1 MSTATSAARIPEE
14 PVVLMALDRDRLG
27 RSRGLALG
35 VLSISGSL
43 TNTNATM
50 AARIRTGMIVQTI
63 SRFVCPRTCGPSAI
77 AVTVSAPVLEEEEDE
92 RPLDEDEDDARDGED
107 QEVGVADPLGI
118 VGGGRDRCQPAVGRE
133 RRSRDEKRSECNG
146 KGEEAHGSDSTVVAA
161 ARARLRKRARTE
173 QSKDAGSARIGNTGA
188 TEDAGMRRFAAVCD
202 TRTCRGGHRDPSGR
216 GCRAC
221 FRRWSNARA

>member
-1 MSTATSAARIPEE
+1 MT
-14 PVVLMALDRDRLG
+14 
-27 RSRGLALG
+27 
-35 VLSISGSL
+35 
-43 TNTNATM
+43 
-50 AARIRTGMIVQTI
+50 VQAI
-63 SRFVCPRTCGPSAI
+63 SRFGVPPDLGAFGH
-77 AVTVSAPVLEEEEDE
+77 AVTLSPPVPEEEEDE

-107 QEVGVADPLGI
+107 QEVGVVDPLGI
-118 VGGGRDRCQPAVGRE
+118 LGGGRDRRQPAVGRE
-133 RRSRDEKRSECNG
+133 RRSRDEKRSERNG